1 MGGAAI
7 TAPPTYVKGGL
18 KNVRKF
24 LIALMAT
31 TLEMGMMGGTFAY
44 FQGDT
49 LTTNVTFTL
58 NQHSSQ

>member
-1 MGGAAI
+1 M
-7 TAPPTYVKGGL
+7 
-18 KNVRKF
+18 RKF